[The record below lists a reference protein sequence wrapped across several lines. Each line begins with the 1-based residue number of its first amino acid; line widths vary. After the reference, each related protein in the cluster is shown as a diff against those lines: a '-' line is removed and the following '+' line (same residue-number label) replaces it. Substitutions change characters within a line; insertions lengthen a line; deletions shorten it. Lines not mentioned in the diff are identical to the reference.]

1 MRKNQ
6 VQPAED
12 YMKIEKGILDDLS
25 SIMGLIKS
33 VIQDMERKNI
43 FQWNENYPTTEVF
56 ENDILNNS
64 LYLIRHE
71 DGILG
76 IIVFDENQSP
86 EYSQIDWASKDER
99 VLVIHRLAI
108 NPKFQGHGYARKLMD
123 YAEEY
128 ARNKGYTAIRLDAY
142 TGNPRTLSFYEKRDY
157 KKTGVFYFPW
167 MELPLNCYE
176 KVL

>member
-1 MRKNQ
+1 
-6 VQPAED
+6 
-12 YMKIEKGILDDLS
+12 MKIEKGILEDLS

-33 VIQDMERKNI
+33 VIQDMENQDI
-43 FQWNENYPTTEVF
+43 FQWNEYYPTTEVF

-64 LYLIRHE
+64 LFLVRNE

-86 EYSQIDWASKDER
+86 EYSQIDWISKDER
-99 VLVIHRLAI
+99 VLVIHILAI
-108 NPKFQGHGYARKLMD
+108 NPKYQGQGYARKLMD

-128 ARNKGYTAIRLDAY
+128 ARKHKYKAIRLDAY
-142 TGNPRTLSFYEKRDY
+142 TGNSRTLYFYEKRDF
-157 KKTGVFYFPW
+157 KKTGELYFPW
-167 MELPLNCYE
+167 RELPFNCYE